1 MRYNF
6 LIKIYTMLNI
16 KSTIITVLF
25 FLPQFFFSQYTDEIN
40 SNRPGETMSAFSVGK
55 SVIQAEIGFYG
66 INEKHDLLDY
76 KASGF
81 GTDLMIRYGA
91 FLEQLEFIADIQ
103 YQSQEFT
110 TAVTS
115 FKKNNFRQTVL
126 GAKYLIYDP
135 FKNYEKQV
143 NIYSYK
149 ANRRFDWHQLI
160 PAVSVFAGANFVF
173 ADNPYAFGSNTLNF
187 ASAKSDI
194 SPKVMLITQ
203 NHFGDGRWVLVSNII
218 ADYITTDY
226 SGYGY
231 VLTLTRGF
239 NSKWS
244 GFVEN
249 QGYKSDLYSDAI
261 VRGGAAYLLSGNMQI
276 DASISSNFKNTPSVL
291 YGGLGFSWRYDAKY
305 KEKQMQF
312 GKESKAK
319 DTKSKSKKSK
329 NKKRQ
334 EEDQKNIDYQE
345 RERKRKARYE

>member
-6 LIKIYTMLNI
+6 LIKKYMMFKIKNI
-16 KSTIITVLF
+16 LITGLF
-25 FLPQFFFSQYTDEIN
+25 FIPQLFHAQYTDDIN

-66 INEKHDLLDY
+66 INEEHNIQNY
-76 KASGF
+76 QASGF
-81 GTDLMIRYGA
+81 GTDLMLRYGLLMEK
-91 FLEQLEFIADIQ
+91 LELIADIQ
-103 YQSQEFT
+103 YQTQEFT
-110 TAVTS
+110 TPFTS
-115 FKKNNFRQTVL
+115 FKKNDFKQTVL

-135 FKNYEKQV
+135 FKNYEKSV

-160 PAVSVFAGANFVF
+160 PAVSIFAGANFVF
-173 ADNPYAFGSNTLNF
+173 KDNPYAFGSNTLTF
-187 ASAKSDI
+187 ASAESSI

-239 NSKWS
+239 NKQWS
-244 GFVEN
+244 GFLEN

-261 VRGGAAYLLSGNMQI
+261 VRGGAAYLLSANMQI

-291 YGGLGFSWRYDAKY
+291 YGGVGFSWRYDTKY
-305 KEKQMQF
+305 KEQQIQF
-312 GKESKAK
+312 GKEK
-319 DTKSKSKKSK
+319 KSKKSK
-329 NKKRQ
+329 KSKAEKTK